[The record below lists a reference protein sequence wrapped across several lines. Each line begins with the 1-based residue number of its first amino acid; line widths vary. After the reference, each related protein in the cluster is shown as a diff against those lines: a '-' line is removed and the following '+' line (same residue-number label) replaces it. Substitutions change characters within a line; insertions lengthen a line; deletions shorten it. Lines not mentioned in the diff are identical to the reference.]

1 MSKLNF
7 PPAETLTL
15 ADGRVL
21 GYTVYGDAAAT
32 SRTVFYQHWFP
43 GSRYEAATWDAGA
56 RGHGI
61 RLVAADRPGCGASTN
76 QPNRTLL
83 DWPADILALASHLG
97 AAKFGILG
105 VSGGGPYTLA
115 LLHALPATQCAGAA
129 VVAGAGP
136 DAEPPGAADGDGLG
150 GDEDEDDEDNVMGA
164 GDDDADDVTLD
175 PATTILFASPPWGGP
190 GYSTD
195 AIFDL
200 STMEPYA
207 LARLHAAYR
216 AMDHALYLPRTSD
229 LRQIARLA
237 PAQPAHPGKA
247 EEQEEGGSSSS
258 TKEKK
263 KKKKKIE
270 VVQYCVEGASKALV
284 AYIPAVTTTREEE
297 EQERQGQQRDGD
309 SGLERAM
316 ELD

>member
-1 MSKLNF
+1 MDLFAGVGNNAISFALQ
-7 PPAETLTL
+7 PHPEADEAGGDRRRWDRVIAVERDPATL
-15 ADGRVL
+15 ACAQHNAALHGLGPESIVWVL
-21 GYTVYGDAAAT
+21 GD
-32 SRTVFYQHWFP
+32 SFEFL
-43 GSRYEAATWDAGA
+43 EGA
-56 RGHGI
+56 
-61 RLVAADRPGCGASTN
+61 VASASHRRRRPGDGKTTATKRQKKKKASSSRKGKRRPETS
-76 QPNRTLL
+76 
-83 DWPADILALASHLG
+83 ADASE
-97 AAKFGILG
+97 
-105 VSGGGPYTLA
+105 
-115 LLHALPATQCAGAA
+115 
-129 VVAGAGP
+129 
-136 DAEPPGAADGDGLG
+136 DN
-150 GDEDEDDEDNVMGA
+150 DEDEDDEDNVMGA

-175 PATTILFASPPWGGP
+175 PATTVLFASPPWGGP

-237 PAQPAHPGKA
+237 PSAQPAQKEKENGDA
-247 EEQEEGGSSSS
+247 RSSSS
-258 TKEKK
+258 SSKEEEGKK
-263 KKKKKIE
+263 KMMKIE

>member
-1 MSKLNF
+1 MDLFAGVGNNAISFALQ
-7 PPAETLTL
+7 PHPEADEAGGDRRRWDRVIAVERDPATL
-15 ADGRVL
+15 ACAQHNAALHGLGPESIVWVL
-21 GYTVYGDAAAT
+21 GD
-32 SRTVFYQHWFP
+32 SFEFL
-43 GSRYEAATWDAGA
+43 EGA
-56 RGHGI
+56 
-61 RLVAADRPGCGASTN
+61 VASASHHRRRPGDGKTKRQKKKKASSSRKGKRRPETS
-76 QPNRTLL
+76 
-83 DWPADILALASHLG
+83 ADASE
-97 AAKFGILG
+97 
-105 VSGGGPYTLA
+105 
-115 LLHALPATQCAGAA
+115 
-129 VVAGAGP
+129 
-136 DAEPPGAADGDGLG
+136 DN
-150 GDEDEDDEDNVMGA
+150 DEDEYEDDVTGA

-175 PATTILFASPPWGGP
+175 PATTVLFASPPWGGP

-263 KKKKKIE
+263 KKKKIE

-284 AYIPAVTTTREEE
+284 AYIPAATTTREEE
-297 EQERQGQQRDGD
+297 EQECQGQQRDGD

>member
-1 MSKLNF
+1 MTATKRQKKKKASSSRKGKRR
-7 PPAETLTL
+7 PETS
-15 ADGRVL
+15 AD
-21 GYTVYGDAAAT
+21 
-32 SRTVFYQHWFP
+32 
-43 GSRYEAATWDAGA
+43 
-56 RGHGI
+56 
-61 RLVAADRPGCGASTN
+61 ASEDN
-76 QPNRTLL
+76 
-83 DWPADILALASHLG
+83 DEDE
-97 AAKFGILG
+97 
-105 VSGGGPYTLA
+105 
-115 LLHALPATQCAGAA
+115 
-129 VVAGAGP
+129 
-136 DAEPPGAADGDGLG
+136 D
-150 GDEDEDDEDNVMGA
+150 DEDEDDEDNVMGA